1 MGVFCLWAPE
11 FSAVGLF
18 CLFVFILNIVLYTE
32 KSSAIQNTRLIF
44 LFAKCKVCLQESNYF
59 LKAL

>member
-32 KSSAIQNTRLIF
+32 KSLSHSEYKIDFSFCQVKSLSAR
-44 LFAKCKVCLQESNYF
+44 K
-59 LKAL
+59 